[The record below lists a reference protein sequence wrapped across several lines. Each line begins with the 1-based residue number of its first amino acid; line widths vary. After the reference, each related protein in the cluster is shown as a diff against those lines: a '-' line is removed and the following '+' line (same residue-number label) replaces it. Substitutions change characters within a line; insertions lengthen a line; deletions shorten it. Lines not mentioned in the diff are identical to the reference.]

1 MTLWGTE
8 SVSQTGGQPIDPR
21 LQYLGPA
28 NASGYVIQQIAP
40 DGAMLNYPRRVGAV
54 TAATP
59 VAHYQL
65 EAQGNADAEGH
76 RLLRTSFPRTLRNP
90 NGQSYVASRM
100 DDFLVGLNLGY
111 ADLEPNLP

>member
-40 DGAMLNYPRRVGAV
+40 DGAMLNYPRRVGPLFV
-54 TAATP
+54 LGAAMAYT
-59 VAHYQL
+59 
-65 EAQGNADAEGH
+65 GKMRNH
-76 RLLRTSFPRTLRNP
+76 RPK
-90 NGQSYVASRM
+90 G
-100 DDFLVGLNLGY
+100 NLG
-111 ADLEPNLP
+111 AAKERPLAMLR